1 MKIACF
7 DIGGTGV
14 KSAIIG
20 EDLELAHKVQIPTP
34 ERLSDLLD
42 FMNQCISK
50 EEVAAISIS
59 FPGAIDQVTGQITGL
74 SAVPYIHGVSWYSL
88 LADYGL
94 PIYLENDANCVG
106 LSQLAVDKKVQ
117 NFACVVCG
125 TGIGGAL
132 VINRKLVRGPK
143 SYGGEFGY
151 MIIGGMAEPIR
162 NWSSLA
168 STGSLVRAVQE
179 HPESKNQK
187 WNGRKI
193 FEAADQG
200 DLVCLEAIDRMTK
213 NMAAG
218 LMNLYYFCDPEVI
231 YMGGGISQNPIFIK
245 LVQEQL
251 DNLVETYADFPVAPR
266 IEPCHYHQ
274 DANLFGAYIHAVQEK
289 ETT

>member
-1 MKIACF
+1 MKVVCF

-20 EDLELAHKVQIPTP
+20 ENLELTHQRHIQTP
-34 ERLSDLLD
+34 EALSDLLD
-42 FMNQCISK
+42 FMHQCISQ
-50 EEVAAISIS
+50 EEITAISIS
-59 FPGAIDQVTGQITGL
+59 FPGSIDQKTGQISGL
-74 SAVPYIHGVSWYSL
+74 SAVPYIHNISWYDL
-88 LADYGL
+88 LADHGL
-94 PIYLENDANCVG
+94 PVYLENDANCVG
-106 LSQLAVDKKVQ
+106 LSQLAVNKKVQ

-132 VINRKLVRGPK
+132 VIDRKVVRGPK
-143 SYGGEFGY
+143 AYGGEFGY

-179 HPESKNQK
+179 NPKRSNQK

-193 FEAADQG
+193 FEAAGEG
-200 DLVCLEAIDRMTK
+200 DLVCLAAIDRMTK
-213 NMAAG
+213 NMAVG
-218 LMNLYYFCDPEVI
+218 LMNLYYFCDPEII
-231 YMGGGISQNPIFIK
+231 YMGGGISQNPIFIE

-266 IEPCHYHQ
+266 IAPCYYHQ
-274 DANLFGAYIHAVQEK
+274 DANLIGAYINAKQNK
-289 ETT
+289 ESI